1 MKIRSHEYKVSR
13 NICDIVSGN
22 IKILKDDQWITCVN
36 REMMD
41 SWCETRKGE
50 TNRDPHMSI
59 RTGWEKDCNRHY
71 LSTIE
76 GMRKM
81 TRGGCK

>member
-41 SWCETRKGE
+41 S
-50 TNRDPHMSI
+50 
-59 RTGWEKDCNRHY
+59 
-71 LSTIE
+71 
-76 GMRKM
+76 
-81 TRGGCK
+81 